1 MTTLKELF
9 ENLGLDIKLPKVME
23 EYELFP
29 THPYT
34 EYHTEKT
41 ENGEIIVFTGA
52 ISAGS
57 TDMEAILI
65 KNNSKFIELFIDDED
80 GSRTAASS
88 IDKDGRTLFI
98 KYSSFFYNS
107 LSSKRT

>member
-65 KNNSKFIELFIDDED
+65 KDNSEFIELFIEDDD
-80 GSRTAASS
+80 SRTAASS
-88 IDKDGRTLFI
+88 IDKDGRTPL
-98 KYSSFFYNS
+98 Y
-107 LSSKRT
+107 

>member
-9 ENLGLDIKLPKVME
+9 ENLGLDIKLPEVME
-23 EYELFP
+23 KYKIFP

-52 ISAGS
+52 ITAGS
-57 TDMEAILI
+57 TDMEALLI
-65 KNNSKFIELFIDDED
+65 KDNSEFIELFIEDD

-88 IDKDGRTLFI
+88 IDKDGRTP
-98 KYSSFFYNS
+98 FY
-107 LSSKRT
+107 

>member
-41 ENGEIIVFTGA
+41 DEGEIIVFTGA

-65 KNNSKFIELFIDDED
+65 GDNSEFIEFFIDDED

-88 IDKDGRTLFI
+88 IDKEGITP
-98 KYSSFFYNS
+98 FY
-107 LSSKRT
+107 

>member
-41 ENGEIIVFTGA
+41 DEGEIIVFTGA

-65 KNNSKFIELFIDDED
+65 KDNSEFIELFIEDDD
-80 GSRTAASS
+80 SRTAASS
-88 IDKDGRTLFI
+88 IDKEGITP
-98 KYSSFFYNS
+98 FY
-107 LSSKRT
+107 